1 MRKFTLLGGLLTF
14 CGAAFSQYTT
24 PDTGVTWGLQDLVT
38 EAPATVTFENG
49 EYVIANDLTVSLT
62 DQLLIEEDAVVKIAA
77 DVEINVLGGFRV
89 DAPDNI
95 LFTAVDN
102 TQIFGGFRF
111 QEGSIVYFKNATITY
126 SGGLRVHTET
136 FEMYNSEVSYQQA
149 SNVSSSAITF
159 LRGNPIVKDSR
170 FINNARDVFSSG
182 ANTTVSA
189 AFIGNYLEGNGID
202 NQNRPQIN
210 MGPGGPDSTK
220 VIGNTI
226 IGNRNNTKV
235 GGISVSSLQG
245 LNNLF
250 IIEDN
255 IVQDNRYGIS
265 IYGGPSIGRISGNII
280 ENNDSEN
287 SPMVGGSGITINATG
302 DNTDHI
308 QIYGNE
314 IRNNLWGITVIGQA
328 RVNLGSTDENY
339 PNPGGNIFSNNGN
352 GGETYALYNNTA
364 FPIEA
369 MNNCW
374 IEGAEEL
381 TEADVE
387 GVITHETDNSSLGLV
402 NYAEFGCGSS
412 LSTDK
417 GLTAFEFEMYP
428 NPSTGTFTLQ
438 TEKEASFEIVNHL
451 GQVVQ
456 KGNLSAGAN
465 KVSTTLQSGVYYVV
479 VNSGKAVANQKI
491 VIR

>member
-49 EYVIANDLTVSLT
+49 EYMIANDLTVSLT

-102 TQIFGGFRF
+102 TQNFKGFRF
-111 QEGSIVYFKNATITY
+111 EEGSVVYFKNATITY
-126 SGGLRVHTET
+126 GGGLRVLTET
-136 FEMYNSEVSYQQA
+136 FEMYDSEVSYQGSGSA
-149 SNVSSSAITF
+149 TSAITF
-159 LRGNPIVKDSR
+159 SRGNPIVKDSR
-170 FINNARDVFSSG
+170 FIDNYQSAFGSG
-182 ANTTVSA
+182 ANQMVSA
-189 AFIGNYLEGNGID
+189 TFIGNYLEGNGTD
-202 NQNRPQIN
+202 NPNRPQIN

-220 VIGNTI
+220 IIGNTI
-226 IGNRNNTKV
+226 IGNRNNTQV
-235 GGISVSSLQG
+235 GGISVSSYSG
-245 LNNLF
+245 LNSLF
-250 IIEDN
+250 VIEGN
-255 IVQDNRYGIS
+255 TIQDNRYGIS
-265 IYGGPSIGRISGNII
+265 ISRLYSNGRISGNII
-280 ENNDSEN
+280 ENNDSQN
-287 SPMVGGSGITINATG
+287 SPMDGGSGITINATG

>member
-102 TQIFGGFRF
+102 TQNFKGFRF
-111 QEGSIVYFKNATITY
+111 EEGSVVYFKNATITY
-126 SGGLRVHTET
+126 GGGLRVLTET
-136 FEMYNSEVSYQQA
+136 FEMYDSEVSYQGSGSA
-149 SNVSSSAITF
+149 TSAITF
-159 LRGNPIVKDSR
+159 SRGNPIVKDSR
-170 FINNARDVFSSG
+170 FIDNYQSAFGSG
-182 ANTTVSA
+182 ANQMVSA
-189 AFIGNYLEGNGID
+189 TLIGNYLEGNGTA
-202 NQNRPQIN
+202 NTNRPQIN
-210 MGPGGPDSTK
+210 MGPGGTDSTK
-220 VIGNTI
+220 VIGNTV
-226 IGNRNNTKV
+226 IGNRANTKV
-235 GGISVSSLQG
+235 GGISVSSLLG
-245 LNNLF
+245 LDNYCV
-250 IIEDN
+250 IEDN
-255 IVQDNRYGIS
+255 IIRDNRYGIS
-265 IYGGPSIGRISGNII
+265 VAGANSFGRISGNII

-287 SPMVGGSGITINATG
+287 SPNVGGSGISIQTG
-302 DNTDHI
+302 GDSSY
-308 QIYGNE
+308 IYITANE
-314 IRNNLWGITVIGQA
+314 IRNNLWGVTVIGGA

-387 GVITHETDNSSLGLV
+387 GVITHETDNPNLGLV
-402 NYAEFGCGSS
+402 NYAEFGCGNS
-412 LSTDK
+412 LSTGK
-417 GLTAFEFEMYP
+417 GLTAFEFEIYP

-491 VIR
+491 AIR

>member
-77 DVEINVLGGFRV
+77 DVEINVLGDFRV

-126 SGGLRVHTET
+126 GGGLRVLTET
-136 FEMYNSEVSYQQA
+136 FEMYDSEVSYQGSGSA
-149 SNVSSSAITF
+149 TSAITF
-159 LRGNPIVKDSR
+159 SRGNPIVKDSR
-170 FINNARDVFSSG
+170 FIDNYQSAFGSG
-182 ANTTVSA
+182 ANQMVSA
-189 AFIGNYLEGNGID
+189 TLIGNYLEGNGTA
-202 NQNRPQIN
+202 NTNRPQIN
-210 MGPGGPDSTK
+210 MGPGGTDSTK
-220 VIGNTI
+220 VIGNTV
-226 IGNRNNTKV
+226 IGNRANTKV
-235 GGISVSSLQG
+235 GGISVSSLLG
-245 LNNLF
+245 LDNYCV
-250 IIEDN
+250 IEDN
-255 IVQDNRYGIS
+255 IIRDNRYGIS
-265 IYGGPSIGRISGNII
+265 VAGANSFGRISGNII

-287 SPMVGGSGITINATG
+287 SPNVGGSGISIQTG
-302 DNTDHI
+302 GDSSY
-308 QIYGNE
+308 IYITANE
-314 IRNNLWGITVIGQA
+314 IRNNLWGVTVIGGA

-374 IEGAEEL
+374 IEGTEEL

-387 GVITHETDNSSLGLV
+387 GVITHKTDNPNLGLV

-491 VIR
+491 AIR

>member
-1 MRKFTLLGGLLTF
+1 MKKFTLLGGLLTF

-62 DQLLIEEDAVVKIAA
+62 DQLLIEEDAIVKIAA
-77 DVEINVLGGFRV
+77 DVQINVLGGFRV

-102 TQIFGGFRF
+102 TQNFKGFRF
-111 QEGSIVYFKNATITY
+111 EEGSVIYFKNATITY
-126 SGGLRVHTET
+126 GGGLRVLTET
-136 FEMYNSEVSYQQA
+136 FEMYDSEVSYQGA
-149 SNVSSSAITF
+149 GSATSAITF
-159 LRGNPIVKDSR
+159 SRGNPIVKDSR
-170 FINNARDVFSSG
+170 FIDNYQSAFGSG
-182 ANTTVSA
+182 ANQMVSA
-189 AFIGNYLEGNGID
+189 TLIGNYLEGNGTA
-202 NQNRPQIN
+202 NTNRPQIN
-210 MGPGGPDSTK
+210 MGPGGTDSTK
-220 VIGNTI
+220 VIGNTV
-226 IGNRNNTKV
+226 IGNRANTKV
-235 GGISVSSLQG
+235 GGISVSSLLG
-245 LNNLF
+245 LDNYCV
-250 IIEDN
+250 IEDN
-255 IVQDNRYGIS
+255 IIRDNRYGVS
-265 IYGGPSIGRISGNII
+265 VAGANSFGRISGNII

-287 SPMVGGSGITINATG
+287 SPNVGGSGISIQTG
-302 DNTDHI
+302 GDSSY
-308 QIYGNE
+308 IYITANE
-314 IRNNLWGITVIGQA
+314 IRNNLWGVTVIGGA
-328 RVNLGSTDENY
+328 RVNLGSTDENF

-428 NPSTGTFTLQ
+428 NPSAGVFTLQ

-456 KGNLSAGAN
+456 KGNLSTGAN
-465 KVSTTLQSGVYYVV
+465 KVSTTLQSGVYFVV